1 MRQDLINSVKSR
13 PVARNLNKTMKKNLK
28 NLIKQPEEDT
38 SVIYSANNKSLSKM
52 ISQHNMGII

>member
-1 MRQDLINSVKSR
+1 
-13 PVARNLNKTMKKNLK
+13 MKKNLK
-28 NLIKQPEEDT
+28 NLIKQPEEGT